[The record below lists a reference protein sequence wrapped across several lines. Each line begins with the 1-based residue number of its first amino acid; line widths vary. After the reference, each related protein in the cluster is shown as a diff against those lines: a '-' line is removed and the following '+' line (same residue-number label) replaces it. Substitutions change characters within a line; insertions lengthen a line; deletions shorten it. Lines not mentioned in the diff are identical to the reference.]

1 MAVWILY
8 LEPSMGL
15 QYLTFIRRNLENR
28 KKLTPIGIMNSSGL
42 YSKNIVNT
50 LGIFNDSANINNNF
64 RE

>member
-15 QYLTFIRRNLENR
+15 QYLTFIGRNLENR
-28 KKLTPIGIMNSSGL
+28 KKLTPVGIMNSIGL